1 MRIRFEGPQT
11 FEDKENGITASFRP
25 GKVKG
30 RGKTKDHF
38 KFDIFINGKSVS
50 TVEGSYMGYIRV
62 DGEKYWDPRYTK
74 PYKMFLEDS
83 ILESDF
89 SRRADL

>member
-1 MRIRFEGPQT
+1 
-11 FEDKENGITASFRP
+11 
-25 GKVKG
+25 
-30 RGKTKDHF
+30 
-38 KFDIFINGKSVS
+38 
-50 TVEGSYMGYIRV
+50 MGYIRV

-89 SRRADL
+89 SRRPDL